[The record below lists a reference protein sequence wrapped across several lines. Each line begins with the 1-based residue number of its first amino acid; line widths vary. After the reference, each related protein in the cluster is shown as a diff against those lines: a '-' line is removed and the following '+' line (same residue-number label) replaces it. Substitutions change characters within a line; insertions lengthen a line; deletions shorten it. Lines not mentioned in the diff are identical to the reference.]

1 MQPLLEI
8 RHGRAGYFVLAFFA
22 LVMGLFFFVF
32 GFLGGADFTEAR
44 YGEPETISLT
54 QKIMS
59 SVAML
64 VCGFLLSFFFR
75 RFLNNPPV
83 FTIYKEGFESNTNGV
98 STGLIPWNNIAA
110 LEELVVRS
118 NSGSGTR
125 EEATLAIHLHDMHQ
139 FTQNQPALVR
149 FFYSLAGKT
158 GRYRSPGAPGHNP
171 EAVPLLIPI
180 TALGSQYMQAR
191 ELLQQLSGLKI
202 RAGDGIEVS

>member
-8 RHGRAGYFVLAFFA
+8 RQGRAGYLVLAFFA
-22 LVMGLFFFVF
+22 LVMGLVFFIF
-32 GFLGGADFTEAR
+32 GFLGGAGFVEAP
-44 YGEPETISLT
+44 YGESTSVSIP
-54 QKIMS
+54 QKLLS
-59 SVAML
+59 SIAMF

-75 RFLNNPPV
+75 RFLSNPPV
-83 FTIYKEGFESNTNGV
+83 FTIYKEGLESNTNGV
-98 STGLIPWNNIAA
+98 STGLITWTDIAA

-125 EEATLAIHLHDMHQ
+125 KEAALAIHLHDMRL

-202 RAGDGIEVS
+202 RAGIG